1 MHNDSYFGNEGKSDK
16 RQSGPDLAWTFLT
29 SLAENSRLLSAF
41 IITLLVGIL
50 SSSTAQKAA
59 LCAVIGAAVLIAVH
73 ASRRR
78 GALAAAPRTGG
89 TAEAP
94 QRCSS
99 TLMLR
104 TITHFSRIEQLI
116 KRPHGVVASQGRL

>member
-1 MHNDSYFGNEGKSDK
+1 MHNDSYFGSESRSDK
-16 RQSGPDLAWTFLT
+16 RQTNRDLAWTFLA
-29 SLAENSRLLSAF
+29 SLAGNSRLASAF

-50 SSSTAQKAA
+50 SSATAQKAA
-59 LCAVIGAAVLIAVH
+59 LCAVIGAAALIAVH
-73 ASRRR
+73 VSRRR

-89 TAEAP
+89 AAEAP

-99 TLMLR
+99 TLLLR

-116 KRPHGVVASQGRL
+116 KRPQGVAASQGRL